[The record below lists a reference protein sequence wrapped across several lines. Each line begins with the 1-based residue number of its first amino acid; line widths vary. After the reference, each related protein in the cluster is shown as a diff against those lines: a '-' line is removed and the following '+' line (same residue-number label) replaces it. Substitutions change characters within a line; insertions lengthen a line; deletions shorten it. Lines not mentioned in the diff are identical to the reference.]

1 MAEARDTCYTL
12 TFYEAFHFF
21 FKSSIFHLKK
31 LSFCSV
37 FLVNGKRNLN
47 NRIIGLEVY
56 YEKNIDSTTKTKM
69 IFFDDFGFKGN
80 PGHSEK
86 YFGWRVPV
94 PPYCS
99 LRRCNTFFFP
109 RGSKPLVELYTKS
122 TSPKMLIFEIKTK
135 VAIRWTPP
143 PLSPMAQ
150 VYSYRHTRIKNDLI
164 FQKNNSVKMGQG
176 APFFRKYIYIYIYFG
191 GGRML
196 PLVLSCYR
204 STRLRHFLGRV
215 VTSIC

>member
-1 MAEARDTCYTL
+1 M
-12 TFYEAFHFF
+12 
-21 FKSSIFHLKK
+21 
-31 LSFCSV
+31 
-37 FLVNGKRNLN
+37 
-47 NRIIGLEVY
+47 GLRGTPVIQ
-56 YEKNIDSTTKTKM
+56 KNILAKK
-69 IFFDDFGFKGN
+69 
-80 PGHSEK
+80 
-86 YFGWRVPV
+86 VPV

-176 APFFRKYIYIYIYFG
+176 APFFRKYIYIYFG